1 MGIGIETASREG
13 FAFWKNF
20 INSKKEVR
28 YKHQNTEW
36 NVIKYQG
43 LQEGSEFADKA
54 KYDYFRDRWV
64 ILLNSFFSVQE
75 GNKQTSPKI
84 L

>member
-1 MGIGIETASREG
+1 MSL
-13 FAFWKNF
+13 
-20 INSKKEVR
+20 
-28 YKHQNTEW
+28 NTR
-36 NVIKYQG
+36 V
-43 LQEGSEFADKA
+43 LQEGSEFSDKT

>member
-1 MGIGIETASREG
+1 MSL
-13 FAFWKNF
+13 
-20 INSKKEVR
+20 
-28 YKHQNTEW
+28 NTR
-36 NVIKYQG
+36 V
-43 LQEGSEFADKA
+43 LQEGSEFSDKA